1 MATAAKAMAERP
13 VMVEVEDKVTDDITL
28 IKWQGTMILT

>member
-1 MATAAKAMAERP
+1 MATAAKAVAEGA
-13 VMVEVEDKVTDDITL
+13 VVVEVEDKVTDDITL